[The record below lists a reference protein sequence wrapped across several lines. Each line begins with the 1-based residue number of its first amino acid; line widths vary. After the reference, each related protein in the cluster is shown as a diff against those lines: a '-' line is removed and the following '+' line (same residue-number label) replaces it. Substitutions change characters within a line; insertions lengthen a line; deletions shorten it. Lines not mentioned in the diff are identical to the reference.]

1 MQELGQYLRI
11 LQKNGKE
18 LNNVGEKMKSVLSQ
32 LNFLSKPKLKDI
44 PSGSFITF
52 FTIRSKTFI
61 KQIIYDKEYSLF

>member
-11 LQKNGKE
+11 LETTGKE

-52 FTIRSKTFI
+52 LPSDPKLLLNRLLMIRSIVCF
-61 KQIIYDKEYSLF
+61 